1 MVPELISDR
10 VEVTKDNTSR
20 LSVMATVDS
29 ILCLFLGSTES
40 SRFAE
45 HLPNTGD
52 CQTLKFYIILFTLV
66 FSGNQVLSGN
76 QSSIGYCTYTF

>member
-20 LSVMATVDS
+20 LSVMATVES

-52 CQTLKFYIILFTLV
+52 CQTLKFYIILLTLV
-66 FSGNQVLSGN
+66 FSGNQVLGGN
-76 QSSIGYCTYTF
+76 QSSIGYFTYTF